1 MFLLINQKYYMR
13 LFYSS
18 GKNVKK
24 YPCGERLD
32 NRKVLRALSPQTNY

>member
-1 MFLLINQKYYMR
+1 MFVLINQKYYMQ